1 MKLAIYHTTDLHGY
15 VYPTNYITEQ
25 NLGILK
31 IGSYI
36 LNDEKNYEAS
46 LKVDCGDLIQGSP
59 LTHYLSKQNYEN
71 NIVIDAMK
79 AIGYDAYVIGNHE
92 FNYGLNYLYNS
103 YKSIS
108 DKIINANITGLN
120 LDTKPYKIFDYNG
133 FKIACIG
140 LTTSFIPNW
149 ENKSN
154 ITGLNFLNPVEVYK
168 KYEKEMLDNSDFII
182 VCYHGGFEKSLDSN
196 MIPTEKLTKEN
207 QASELLE
214 TFPSINMILS
224 GHQHRSFI
232 TKINNVVC
240 SQPMNNGQNFAKIIL
255 DTTTKEVSYEL
266 VDVNNLDI
274 EVNKKLEEIFTEENI
289 ELQKYLDKQIGHFS
303 DDIIID
309 DVFLARLKGH
319 PYINFLH
326 DVQLE
331 ASGADFSA
339 LSLFDN
345 AIGFKKDVSI
355 RDAIINYPYPNTLK
369 VLKVSGYELKQAIE
383 KAATYFVIENDTIE
397 VNKDFIV
404 PKKQHYN
411 YDMFGGLTYE
421 IDLNR
426 DFYDRV
432 ISIKKDGVDLDL
444 DKYYTIVVNNYRAT
458 NTSIYPCYENAEL
471 VKDVNVDVGELI
483 INYFLKHKTIK
494 VNKNSNY
501 IIK

>member
-1 MKLAIYHTTDLHGY
+1 MY
-15 VYPTNYITEQ
+15 
-25 NLGILK
+25 
-31 IGSYI
+31 
-36 LNDEKNYEAS
+36 
-46 LKVDCGDLIQGSP
+46 
-59 LTHYLSKQNYEN
+59 
-71 NIVIDAMK
+71 
-79 AIGYDAYVIGNHE
+79 
-92 FNYGLNYLYNS
+92 
-103 YKSIS
+103 
-108 DKIINANITGLN
+108 
-120 LDTKPYKIFDYNG
+120 
-133 FKIACIG
+133 
-140 LTTSFIPNW
+140 
-149 ENKSN
+149 
-154 ITGLNFLNPVEVYK
+154 
-168 KYEKEMLDNSDFII
+168 
-182 VCYHGGFEKSLDSN
+182 
-196 MIPTEKLTKEN
+196 
-207 QASELLE
+207 
-214 TFPSINMILS
+214 
-224 GHQHRSFI
+224 
-232 TKINNVVC
+232 
-240 SQPMNNGQNFAKIIL
+240 
-255 DTTTKEVSYEL
+255 
-266 VDVNNLDI
+266 
-274 EVNKKLEEIFTEENI
+274 
-289 ELQKYLDKQIGHFS
+289 FS

-383 KAATYFVIENDTIE
+383 KAATYFIIENHTIK
-397 VNKDFIV
+397 VNTDFIV

-483 INYFLKHKTIK
+483 INYFLKHKVIK

>member
-1 MKLAIYHTTDLHGY
+1 MKLVIYHTTDLHGY

-36 LNDEKNYEAS
+36 LEDEKNYDAS

-59 LTHYLSKQNYEN
+59 LTHYLSKQNYKN

-79 AIGYDAYVIGNHE
+79 NIGYDAYVIGNHE
-92 FNYGLNYLYNS
+92 FNYGLDYFYNS

-108 DKIINANITGLN
+108 KNIINANISGLN
-120 LDTKPYKIFDYNG
+120 IKTKPYNIFDFNG
-133 FKIACIG
+133 FKVACIG

-149 ENKSN
+149 ENECN
-154 ITGLNFLNPVEVYK
+154 IKGLEFLNPVDIYK

-214 TFPSINMILS
+214 NFTSIDMILS

-232 TKINNVVC
+232 TKINDVVC
-240 SQPMNNGQNFAKIIL
+240 SQPINNGQNFSKIIL
-255 DTTTKEVSYEL
+255 DTTTKEISYEL
-266 VDVNNLDI
+266 VDVNTLDI
-274 EVNKKLEEIFTEENI
+274 KIHQELENIFTKENV

-303 DDIIID
+303 EDIIID
-309 DVFLARLKGH
+309 DVFLARLNSH

-326 DVQLE
+326 DVQLK

-345 AIGFKKDVSI
+345 AIGFKKNVSI
-355 RDAIINYPYPNTLK
+355 RDVIINYPYPNTLK
-369 VLKVSGYELKQAIE
+369 VLKITGHKLKQAIE
-383 KAATYFVIENDTIE
+383 KAATYFVIENGKVS
-397 VNKDFIV
+397 VNKDFII

-411 YDMFGGLTYE
+411 YDMFGGLNYE
-421 IDLNR
+421 IDLTR

-432 ISIKKDGVDLDL
+432 ISMKKDGKDLNL
-444 DKYYTIVVNNYRAT
+444 DKFYTIVVNNYRAS
-458 NTSIYPCYENAEL
+458 NTSIYPSYENAKI
-471 VKDVNVDVGELI
+471 VKDISIDVGELI
-483 INYFLKHKTIK
+483 INYFLEHEITK
-494 VNKNSNY
+494 VNKTSNF

>member
-1 MKLAIYHTTDLHGY
+1 
-15 VYPTNYITEQ
+15 
-25 NLGILK
+25 
-31 IGSYI
+31 
-36 LNDEKNYEAS
+36 
-46 LKVDCGDLIQGSP
+46 
-59 LTHYLSKQNYEN
+59 
-71 NIVIDAMK
+71 
-79 AIGYDAYVIGNHE
+79 
-92 FNYGLNYLYNS
+92 
-103 YKSIS
+103 
-108 DKIINANITGLN
+108 
-120 LDTKPYKIFDYNG
+120 
-133 FKIACIG
+133 
-140 LTTSFIPNW
+140 
-149 ENKSN
+149 
-154 ITGLNFLNPVEVYK
+154 
-168 KYEKEMLDNSDFII
+168 
-182 VCYHGGFEKSLDSN
+182 
-196 MIPTEKLTKEN
+196 
-207 QASELLE
+207 
-214 TFPSINMILS
+214 MILS

-232 TKINNVVC
+232 TKINDVVC

-289 ELQKYLDKQIGHFS
+289 KLQKYLDKQIGHFS

-397 VNKDFIV
+397 VNTDFIV

-483 INYFLKHKTIK
+483 INYFLKHKIIK